1 MKHLRWW
8 LIDILVAMPFLLCV
22 ASLVRPAAFGIAYAS
37 APQGNTQE
45 WRELTVRLN
54 GWACYDGT
62 WSSQSPAMG
71 FPAPPGIHSDQA
83 AMGYYMSLVVTNPPG
98 TEIFPLNRVVCVVP
112 AGDLF
117 LIALVVRGFTSFDG
131 AETAAP
137 NRDTAANAGMTSA
150 PRRTDARNAGRRR
163 GRILSRRAPRARRG
177 RNVIGTACRERKQR
191 VEPPR
196 NAKDAK
202 DAKEKTTESHTW
214 SHVLPW
220 RPWRFLAVQI
230 PTSR

>member
-117 LIALVVRGFTSFDG
+117 LIALVVPGFHIFRWRR
-131 AETAAP
+131 
-137 NRDTAANAGMTSA
+137 NRRPKPGHCRKCGYD
-150 PRRTDARNAGRRR
+150 
-163 GRILSRRAPRARRG
+163 LRATPDRCPEC
-177 RNVIGTACRERKQR
+177 GT
-191 VEPPR
+191 VPPTM
-196 NAKDAK
+196 A
-202 DAKEKTTESHTW
+202 S
-214 SHVLPW
+214 S
-220 RPWRFLAVQI
+220 
-230 PTSR
+230 